1 MFKIG
6 VNGTL
11 GFLILL
17 GVLLISAL
25 ERGQTQISFF
35 DWHAAAVVVGGVTG
49 SLLIALKGDN
59 FVKML
64 GDWVGVIFGR
74 DSKRIELY
82 ALNSEIEAMQ
92 TAWGQGRRT
101 DVLKLAETASASE
114 VRVAA
119 DALIQRFQG
128 QRLLERFETLRH
140 EVHSE
145 FLPQIEGWD
154 MVARLGPSFGIV
166 GTVAGM
172 VQLFRNM
179 ANNSGNLGGAM
190 ALALLATLYGIL
202 MGTALGGPMST
213 RLNQLLS
220 EHLGVIDLLERRVA
234 ALIEEDRAK

>member
-1 MFKIG
+1 MLKISA
-6 VNGTL
+6 NGTV
-11 GFLILL
+11 GFLILV

-25 ERGQTQISFF
+25 ERGQAQITFF
-35 DWHAAAVVVGGVTG
+35 DWHAAVVVVGGVAG

-59 FVKML
+59 FVKMIR
-64 GDWVGVIFGR
+64 DWLGVIVGQ
-74 DSKRIELY
+74 DSKRQGLE
-82 ALNSEIEAMQ
+82 ALASEIEAME
-92 TAWGQGRRT
+92 TAWNQGRRT
-101 DVLKLAETASASE
+101 DVLKLVESAESRE
-114 VRVAA
+114 VRLAA

-128 QRLLERFETLRH
+128 QRLLERFETLRAQAYG
-140 EVHSE
+140 E
-145 FLPQIEGWD
+145 FLPEIEGWD
-154 MVARLGPSFGIV
+154 MVQRLGPSFGIV

-213 RLNQLLS
+213 RLNQILS
-220 EHLGVIDLLERRVA
+220 SHIGAIDLLERRVA